1 MAVKDDDTAMKA
13 SFAEREDEDD
23 VDVVSSSSLDHSD
36 LFAAVEESVISCRPL
51 VDFFYHSNTTTN
63 DDSSTTKQLTTRQ
76 RRDVICNI
84 VKSPKFNKARARRL
98 FSGLTPLLR
107 KVVDEESYRPD
118 EDEHGDII
126 VDDRHATSTLAV
138 MYLRI
143 GALLVDAYLV
153 GLLKRQRKS
162 NNNNNNSNARRVEVI
177 DEVFEVAE
185 MLHDLLFPLQ
195 HCGREG
201 MTTQSAIFTMC
212 ENWWHGNFED
222 KELFVTQLIPL
233 LLVKSLE
240 DTAQKNDVKRL
251 HSIRDAIDLLDFE
264 CESITTLKNHLL
276 RTVANPLFLQSTEGK
291 KFITHLF
298 HVDTSLVTELHKAIK
313 VQLFEA
319 KRSILNAYGEI
330 YYNAWKQSADKK
342 KEDDEEQGEIQAS
355 IEENALQDMMYYQI
369 HAENPKIVSSIRI
382 VLDKFYV
389 NKKSP
394 DVESMLH
401 RCYGPL
407 LWRALSATNAR
418 VRLQAAAVL
427 TDTFPLR
434 DPDAGQEWTEA
445 CVEKSVEALISLM
458 SDEIPAVRVAGS
470 NATAKILSQFW
481 VAIPANDI
489 RKLLNRKCRF
499 ASDCSLWIE
508 GFVSSYPSS
517 FISIPFASPSS
528 LDIIAKHAS
537 DLTSSAV
544 RATAIKTVTTLLE
557 EDKTHAVLR
566 SLLPSLGNLI
576 HDKIEKVRLA
586 VVEMLLVVK
595 KIRGMKYYHIVD
607 PNNLLCRL
615 ADEGRGRNNPT
626 GPVAVGLSELLSNS
640 FFPVGKNKTMS
651 DIINR
656 TLRLLTDNPDAAVTF
671 YRNAGTQLGVNSISK
686 LIAALMRCLCMLIVQ
701 DKKMNCEDISNLS
714 IVMAD
719 DEIDS
724 AKVPPNT
731 ALMATIAE
739 SISILWGSI
748 EADLKHEQ
756 NESAAGILMEVF
768 SGNVLTEVYSHFE
781 SKTVDGLEDA
791 KMAECSRACVA
802 ILNCAGKM
810 KETEIEGLRAHVIGE
825 LAKATDMPPEK
836 RMRVN
841 FSPNMAL
848 LCEWGMTDD
857 VGICLASSISQ
868 YFMLG
873 NHDEMNSQ
881 YTEKSKTSKKRKQH
895 GKKKA
900 DKDALPQLDIETS
913 LGILGNILKG
923 SYPASRSARDSIVK
937 SESAFTAISTAL
949 QSART
954 AAEKIIKSQQV
965 NESDVSIAKIRHI
978 GNAIECYG
986 RLLIHKEAMRGVV
999 PMRLSPEAKELLAW
1013 VTDNIIPSMI
1023 ESAAAAAAEED
1034 NSLSKLDISAISGIG
1049 SPMACDDP
1057 PRRKSN
1063 RRSARESDVSFLSS
1077 DQATL
1082 NTLQE
1087 PSKHTSSISAVS
1099 IASTSSVLST
1109 FAEWLSIC
1117 GTESFILI
1125 HISKW
1130 CRVLGATDNFKTRE
1144 SLLGSLFHV
1153 ALRCLKDDGDAT
1165 LFKEL
1170 LLHLKD
1176 VDPSTKEKETILD
1189 SLSII
1194 FSMRDEQIATIALVT
1209 IIYVTRSIVVEAADF
1224 NDVAFLDMVG
1234 PGMKEVLLS
1243 ILNNKRS
1250 SLLLA
1255 KCLLNEPKVSSIRE
1269 SLVNEIK
1276 AHSNMSE
1283 ALVAIV
1289 RQLSGE
1295 NIVPDGETEEE
1306 IEEEPSIILEQ
1317 AEAEE
1322 TFEHPSQPEAEALV
1336 A

>member
-1 MAVKDDDTAMKA
+1 MAAEADDTTIMEAPPPA
-13 SFAEREDEDD
+13 DGDADISFAEREEDD
-23 VDVVSSSSLDHSD
+23 DTLDHSD

-51 VDFFYHSNTTTN
+51 VNFFYHPTDNDDTTT
-63 DDSSTTKQLTTRQ
+63 KLTTRQ

-84 VKSPKFNKARARRL
+84 VKSPKFNKTRARRL

-107 KVVDEESYRPD
+107 KVVDEESYCPD
-118 EDEHGDII
+118 QDDNGEII
-126 VDDRHATSTLAV
+126 VDAHAASTLAV

-143 GALLVDAYLV
+143 CAFLVDAYLD
-153 GLLKRQRKS
+153 GLLKRQRKGA
-162 NNNNNNSNARRVEVI
+162 NNNNKRVEVI

-195 HCGREG
+195 NCGKEG
-201 MTTQSAIFTMC
+201 MATQSAIFAMC
-212 ENWWHGNFED
+212 ENWWHGNFDE

-251 HSIRDAIDLLDFE
+251 YSIRDAIDLLDFE

-298 HVDTSLVTELHKAIK
+298 HVDASLVGELHKAIK

-342 KEDDEEQGEIQAS
+342 EDEDEEEGQGEIQAS

-369 HAENPKIVSSIRI
+369 HAANPKIASSIRI

-407 LWRALSATNAR
+407 LWRSLAATNAR

-445 CVEKSVEALISLM
+445 CVQKSVEALISLM
-458 SDEIPAVRVAGS
+458 SDEVAAVRVAGS

-489 RKLLNRKCRF
+489 RKLLNH
-499 ASDCSLWIE
+499 
-508 GFVSSYPSS
+508 
-517 FISIPFASPSS
+517 
-528 LDIIAKHAS
+528 IIAKHAS

-576 HDKIEKVRLA
+576 HDKSEKVRLA
-586 VVEMLLVVK
+586 VVEMLLFVK
-595 KIRGMKYYHIVD
+595 KLRGMKYYHIVD
-607 PNNLLCRL
+607 PQNLLGRL
-615 ADEGRGRNNPT
+615 ADEGRGRSNPT
-626 GPVAVGLSELLSNS
+626 GPVAIGLSELLSNS

-756 NESAAGILMEVF
+756 NESAADILMEVF

-836 RMRVN
+836 RTRVN

-848 LCEWGMTDD
+848 LCEWGMTED
-857 VGICLASSISQ
+857 VAQCLSNSVLN
-868 YFMLG
+868 YFSPDNLDG
-873 NHDEMNSQ
+873 
-881 YTEKSKTSKKRKQH
+881 KPKTSKKRKQR
-895 GKKKA
+895 GKKTA
-900 DKDALPQLDIETS
+900 AKDELPQLDIETS

-923 SYPASRSARDSIVK
+923 SYPASLSARDSIIK
-937 SESAFTAISTAL
+937 SEAAFTAISTAL

-954 AAEKIIKSQQV
+954 AAETIIKSQLAD
-965 NESDVSIAKIRHI
+965 ESEVSIAKIRHI

-986 RLLIHKEAMRGVV
+986 RLLVHREAMRGEV
-999 PMRLSPEAKELLAW
+999 PMRLSQEAKELLSW
-1013 VTDNIIPSMI
+1013 VTDNIIPSMMKSV
-1023 ESAAAAAAEED
+1023 EAEEE

-1077 DQATL
+1077 DQPTL

-1087 PSKHTSSISAVS
+1087 PSKHISSISAVS
-1099 IASTSSVLST
+1099 IASASSVLST

-1117 GTESFILI
+1117 GAESFLLI

-1130 CRVLGATDNFKTRE
+1130 CEVLGATDNTKTRE

-1153 ALRCLKDDGDAT
+1153 ALRSLKDDRDVT
-1165 LFKEL
+1165 VFKEL

-1176 VDPSTKEKETILD
+1176 VDPSTKEKEIIIE

-1194 FSMRDEQIATIALVT
+1194 TSLRDEQIATQALAT
-1209 IIYVTRSIVVEAADF
+1209 IIYVTRSIIVQAVD
-1224 NDVAFLDMVG
+1224 NDNATFLDMVG
-1234 PGMKEVLLS
+1234 PGMKEVLLG

-1269 SLVNEIK
+1269 SLVKEIR
-1276 AHSNMSE
+1276 ANSPMSD
-1283 ALVAIV
+1283 ALEAIV
-1289 RQLSGE
+1289 RELSGE
-1295 NIVPDGETEEE
+1295 NIVTDGETEEE
-1306 IEEEPSIILEQ
+1306 IGAEEEPSIILEQ
-1317 AEAEE
+1317 AEAAE
-1322 TFEHPSQPEAEALV
+1322 TSELHSQPKAVALES
-1336 A
+1336 

>member
-1 MAVKDDDTAMKA
+1 M
-13 SFAEREDEDD
+13 
-23 VDVVSSSSLDHSD
+23 
-36 LFAAVEESVISCRPL
+36 EE
-51 VDFFYHSNTTTN
+51 
-63 DDSSTTKQLTTRQ
+63 
-76 RRDVICNI
+76 
-84 VKSPKFNKARARRL
+84 
-98 FSGLTPLLR
+98 
-107 KVVDEESYRPD
+107 E
-118 EDEHGDII
+118 
-126 VDDRHATSTLAV
+126 
-138 MYLRI
+138 
-143 GALLVDAYLV
+143 
-153 GLLKRQRKS
+153 
-162 NNNNNNSNARRVEVI
+162 
-177 DEVFEVAE
+177 
-185 MLHDLLFPLQ
+185 
-195 HCGREG
+195 
-201 MTTQSAIFTMC
+201 
-212 ENWWHGNFED
+212 
-222 KELFVTQLIPL
+222 
-233 LLVKSLE
+233 
-240 DTAQKNDVKRL
+240 
-251 HSIRDAIDLLDFE
+251 
-264 CESITTLKNHLL
+264 
-276 RTVANPLFLQSTEGK
+276 
-291 KFITHLF
+291 
-298 HVDTSLVTELHKAIK
+298 
-313 VQLFEA
+313 
-319 KRSILNAYGEI
+319 
-330 YYNAWKQSADKK
+330 
-342 KEDDEEQGEIQAS
+342 
-355 IEENALQDMMYYQI
+355 
-369 HAENPKIVSSIRI
+369 
-382 VLDKFYV
+382 
-389 NKKSP
+389 
-394 DVESMLH
+394 
-401 RCYGPL
+401 
-407 LWRALSATNAR
+407 
-418 VRLQAAAVL
+418 
-427 TDTFPLR
+427 
-434 DPDAGQEWTEA
+434 
-445 CVEKSVEALISLM
+445 
-458 SDEIPAVRVAGS
+458 
-470 NATAKILSQFW
+470 
-481 VAIPANDI
+481 
-489 RKLLNRKCRF
+489 
-499 ASDCSLWIE
+499 
-508 GFVSSYPSS
+508 
-517 FISIPFASPSS
+517 
-528 LDIIAKHAS
+528 
-537 DLTSSAV
+537 
-544 RATAIKTVTTLLE
+544 
-557 EDKTHAVLR
+557 KTHAVLR

-595 KIRGMKYYHIVD
+595 KIRGMKYYHVVD

-748 EADLKHEQ
+748 ESDLKHEQ
-756 NESAAGILMEVF
+756 NESAADILMDVF

-781 SKTVDGLEDA
+781 SKTVDCLEDA

-810 KETEIEGLRAHVIGE
+810 KESEIEGLRAHVIGE

-873 NHDEMNSQ
+873 NHDNKNSE
-881 YTEKSKTSKKRKQH
+881 YTEKSKASKKRKQ
-895 GKKKA
+895 GKNKA
-900 DKDALPQLDIETS
+900 VKDVLPHLDIETS

-923 SYPASRSARDSIVK
+923 SYPASLSARDSIIK

-949 QSART
+949 QSAKT
-954 AAEKIIKSQQV
+954 AAEKIIKSQQGV
-965 NESDVSIAKIRHI
+965 ESDVDIAKIRHI

-986 RLLIHKEAMRGVV
+986 RLLIHKEAMKGEV
-999 PMRLSPEAKELLAW
+999 PMRLSPEAKDLLVW
-1013 VTDNIIPSMI
+1013 VTDNIIPAMI
-1023 ESAAAAAAEED
+1023 KSATSVEED
-1034 NSLSKLDISAISGIG
+1034 NSLSKLDLSAISGIC
-1049 SPMACDDP
+1049 SPLACDEP

-1077 DQATL
+1077 DQVTL

-1087 PSKHTSSISAVS
+1087 PSKHTPSISAVS

-1117 GTESFILI
+1117 GAESVILV

-1130 CRVLGATDNFKTRE
+1130 CEVLGATDNIKTRE
-1144 SLLGSLFHV
+1144 SLMGSLFHV
-1153 ALRCLKDDGDAT
+1153 ALRCLRDDRDVT

-1194 FSMRDEQIATIALVT
+1194 FSMRDEQIATQALVT
-1209 IIYVTRSIVVEAADF
+1209 IIYVTRSIIVETAD
-1224 NDVAFLDMVG
+1224 NDDLAFLDMVG

-1269 SLVNEIK
+1269 SLVDEIK
-1276 AHSNMSE
+1276 AHSPMSDD
-1283 ALVAIV
+1283 LFHIV
-1289 RQLSGE
+1289 RELSGG
-1295 NIVPDGETEEE
+1295 NMVTDGETEEE
-1306 IEEEPSIILEQ
+1306 IEDEPSVILEQ
-1317 AEAEE
+1317 ADAEE
-1322 TFEHPSQPEAEALV
+1322 GLHPSQAEALV